1 MKKTVIFACALA
13 LAACSNE
20 NGKYDITGTFEA
32 TEVTVSAEGTGRLM
46 SFTLEEGDQIAA
58 GTQVGLIDTVQLAL
72 KARQF
77 GATEESIANQ
87 RPDIQAQIAATKQQ
101 IAKAEKE
108 AKRQQNLLNDN
119 AGTQKQL
126 DDALNQVSV
135 LKQQLKAQMSTL
147 DNSTKALNSQMNAT
161 EIQREQI
168 LDQLGKCHIVSPI
181 AGTIIEKYAEQGE
194 FAATGKPLFKVADLS
209 NMYLRAYITSVQLK
223 DVKLGQKVK
232 VWSDS
237 GDDNRQSYDGV
248 ITWISSRSEFTP
260 KTILTDDARAE
271 QVYAVKIAVK
281 NDGYLKIG
289 MYGEVALQQE

>member
-1 MKKTVIFACALA
+1 M
-13 LAACSNE
+13 
-20 NGKYDITGTFEA
+20 
-32 TEVTVSAEGTGRLM
+32 
-46 SFTLEEGDQIAA
+46 
-58 GTQVGLIDTVQLAL
+58 
-72 KARQF
+72 
-77 GATEESIANQ
+77 
-87 RPDIQAQIAATKQQ
+87 AQIAATKQQ

-108 AKRQQNLLNDN
+108 AQRQQNLLNDN

-161 EIQREQI
+161 AIQREQI

-194 FAATGKPLFKVADLS
+194 FAATGKPLFKVADLT

-260 KTILTDDARAE
+260 KTILTDDARAD

-289 MYGEVALQQE
+289 MYGEVALQ

>member
-32 TEVTVSAEGTGRLM
+32 TEVTVSAEGTSRLM

-161 EIQREQI
+161 AIQREQI

-260 KTILTDDARAE
+260 KTILTDDARAD

-289 MYGEVALQQE
+289 MYGEVALQ

>member
-1 MKKTVIFACALA
+1 MKKTVIFACAFA
-13 LAACSNE
+13 FAACSNE
-20 NGKYDITGTFEA
+20 NDKYDITGTFEA
-32 TEVTVSAEGTGRLM
+32 TEVTVSAEEMGRLV
-46 SFTLEEGDQIAA
+46 SFTVEEGDQIAA
-58 GTQVGLIDTVQLAL
+58 GTQVGLIDTVQLTL

-108 AKRQQNLLNDN
+108 AQRQQNLLNDN

-147 DNSTKALNSQMNAT
+147 DNNTKALNSQMNAT
-161 EIQREQI
+161 AIQREQI
-168 LDQLGKCHIVSPI
+168 LDQLSKCHIVSPI
-181 AGTIIEKYAEQGE
+181 TGTIIEKYVEQGE
-194 FAATGKPLFKVADLS
+194 FATTGKPLFKVADLS

-223 DVKLGQKVK
+223 DVKLGQKVT
-232 VWSDS
+232 VWSNS
-237 GDDNRQSYDGV
+237 GDDNRKSYDGV

-260 KTILTDDARAE
+260 KTILTDDARAD

-281 NDGYLKIG
+281 NDEYLKIG

>member
-108 AKRQQNLLNDN
+108 AQRQQNLLNDN

-161 EIQREQI
+161 AIQREQI

-260 KTILTDDARAE
+260 KTILTDDARAD

-289 MYGEVALQQE
+289 MYGEVALQ

>member
-101 IAKAEKE
+101 IAKAGKE

-161 EIQREQI
+161 AIQREQI

-260 KTILTDDARAE
+260 KTILTDDARAD

-289 MYGEVALQQE
+289 MYGEVALQ

>member
-161 EIQREQI
+161 AIQREQI

-260 KTILTDDARAE
+260 KTILTDDARAD

-289 MYGEVALQQE
+289 MYGEVALQ